1 MFVHAPGT
9 DASVAPQRLYYERIG
24 NPLFLLWESV
34 QGKVD
39 GVSYTAK

>member
-9 DASVAPQRLYYERIG
+9 DASVAPQSIYHERIG
-24 NPLFLLWESV
+24 NPLFLLWEGV

-39 GVSYTAK
+39 EVS